1 MTSRQKTS
9 TWSPAVRFAGRFR
22 VWPWS
27 IPWNLSALLAAVC
40 LLTALWPL
48 NLQGR
53 GAEHAANDTAPRIL
67 LLNSYHQGLSWTDAL
82 TKAVFETLD
91 PLGFEI
97 TVEYMDTKRRPL
109 VSSED
114 YLLPV
119 FAAKLLGVSFDAVIV
134 SDNDAL
140 DFAKRHRETLF
151 PQTPIV
157 FCGINYFS
165 ANMIDDSGWF
175 TGVMEVTDARGTFDV
190 MRMMLPEMERL
201 TVISDGTPTGL
212 AESRAARADLGD
224 VLDGVEITYIDNP
237 ETVFLLAE
245 VAGLHPKTDAVLLTV
260 FNMDAAGR
268 YFTYE
273 ESARLITDAAP
284 CPVFGLWDFYLGT
297 GVVGGRMA
305 SAADQGRVAAMM
317 AAAIA
322 QGARPAEQPI
332 VSDSPN
338 RIFFDAPALLRHGI
352 EPSRL
357 PQDAVVHNQNPAW
370 IRLRQGG
377 FGRDS
382 KFSYEMFERHGSVM
396 MILDT
401 EDGRILDINQAAAD
415 FYGYPLQRMLTMNI
429 KDFKILPVDE
439 VQAALEQARLE
450 RVNRFRFNHRL
461 ASGQIRDVEVNA
473 WPVHIQGVPVL
484 FSIVQDVTS
493 VIASQAELES
503 LLAERTATLNW
514 RTRALIFI
522 LLAFVAAQGAAIAL
536 ITRFA
541 GRQKKLAAEIEIA
554 RDQYQSLVDNIPGIT
569 FRCAC
574 DEHWTMLYMSDVVD
588 SLTGYPAG
596 DFIHNAVRTFES
608 VIHPDDAGPLAQG
621 VKSAVA
627 DGRPWDIEYRVCHKD
642 GDIRWVH
649 EKGRGIP
656 GKDGGVIYLD
666 GFILDITAR
675 KQAEDEVKNINQQL
689 QKSNVE
695 KDKLFSII
703 AHDLRSPMTGLL
715 ASTEMLAN
723 PGEII
728 SEQEFSVLAKEM
740 HKSARNTFDLLE
752 DLLQWARM
760 SQGGIDFA
768 PEPCGLD
775 ELVDMVLST
784 AQDMAKAK
792 DIAIRQALAQG
803 LTVRVDQPMVKTVIR
818 NILFNAVKFTHRGG
832 EIVIRARQE
841 GRTVTVAIQDN
852 GMGMNEQVV
861 STIFTL
867 NKVKC
872 HLGTEGEKGTGL
884 GLVLCKQ
891 FIEQHGG
898 EIWAESEPG
907 QGTTVFFTLP
917 TNEA

>member
-1 MTSRQKTS
+1 MISRPKVIS
-9 TWSPAVRFAGRFR
+9 WLPALRFAGCLR
-22 VWPWS
+22 VWLNPVPGKW
-27 IPWNLSALLAAVC
+27 SALLAAVC
-40 LLTALWPL
+40 LLTALWPV
-48 NLQGR
+48 NLLGR
-53 GAEHAANDTAPRIL
+53 GTEHAANDAAPRIL
-67 LLNSYHQGLSWTDAL
+67 LLNSYHQGLSWTDTL

-97 TVEYMDTKRRPL
+97 TVEYMDTKRLPL
-109 VSSED
+109 ASSED
-114 YLLPV
+114 YLLPY

-165 ANMIDDSGWF
+165 PSMIDDSGWF
-175 TGVMEVTDARGTFDV
+175 TGVMEVTDARGTFDM

-212 AESRAARADLGD
+212 AESGAARADLGD

-237 ETVFLLAE
+237 ATDVLLAE

-260 FNMDAAGR
+260 FNMDATGR
-268 YFTYE
+268 FFTYE

-305 SAADQGRVAAMM
+305 SSADQGRMAATMV
-317 AAAIA
+317 AAIA
-322 QGARPAEQPI
+322 QGARPAELPI

-338 RIFFDAPALLRHGI
+338 RDFFDAPALLRHGI

-357 PQDAVVHNQNPAW
+357 PRDAVVHNQNPAW

-396 MILDT
+396 LILDA
-401 EDGRILDINQAAAD
+401 EDGRILDLNQAAAE

-429 KDFKILPVDE
+429 KDVNVLSDDE

-450 RVNRFRFNHRL
+450 RVNRFRFKHRL

-503 LLAERTATLNW
+503 LLAERTASLNW
-514 RTRALIFI
+514 RTKALILT
-522 LLAFVAAQGAAIAL
+522 LLAFVAAQGAAIVL
-536 ITRFA
+536 ITRSA
-541 GRQKKLAAEIEIA
+541 GRRKKLAAEIESA

-569 FRCAC
+569 FRCVH
-574 DEHWTMLYMSDVVD
+574 DGHRTMLYMSDVVE
-588 SLTGYPAG
+588 SLTGYPAR
-596 DFIHNAVRTFES
+596 DFIHSAVRTFES
-608 VIHPDDAGPLAQG
+608 VIHRDDAELVVQG
-621 VKSAVA
+621 VNTAVA
-627 DGRPWDIEYRVCHKD
+627 DGRAWDIEYRICHK
-642 GDIRWVH
+642 GGEIRWVH

-666 GFILDITAR
+666 GFILDITDR
-675 KQAEDEVKNINQQL
+675 KQAEDEVKNINQEL

-703 AHDLRSPMTGLL
+703 AHDLKSPMSGLL
-715 ASTEMLAN
+715 ASTEMLAH
-723 PGEII
+723 PGEIV

-768 PEPCGLD
+768 PESCGLD

-841 GRTVTVAIQDN
+841 GQTVTVAVQDT
-852 GMGMNEQVV
+852 GIGMNEQVLT
-861 STIFTL
+861 SLFTL
-867 NKVKC
+867 DNEKRQ
-872 HLGTEGEKGTGL
+872 LGTEGEKGTGL
-884 GLVLCKQ
+884 GMVLCKQ

-898 EIWAESEPG
+898 EIWAESELG
-907 QGTTVFFTLP
+907 KGTTVFFTLP
-917 TNEA
+917 ANV